1 MKTLDQIMSAVR
13 TDKSSKYHNYTPVYE
28 SYFEP
33 IRDKE
38 IVLLELG
45 IGNIESANREGESLK
60 GWNEYFYNGNCYA
73 IDNSEVNVNR
83 TRYSY
88 LCDQTDKEGLEKVVF
103 LIGNPNIIIDDASH
117 IQENTIKSFQILF
130 PLLKSGG
137 LYCIEDTVTS
147 YWPSWGG
154 QSDIFH
160 YANQSEVF
168 FPTGWTTITSYMLCL
183 CHYIN
188 LRRQETFNPPQSI
201 KVPDWIKEID
211 SIHFH
216 HSQII
221 IKKK

>member
-28 SYFEP
+28 YYFEP
-33 IRDKE
+33 LRDKE

-60 GWNEYFYNGNCYA
+60 GWCEYFYNGSCYA
-73 IDNSEVNVNR
+73 IDNSLVNVER
-83 TRYSY
+83 TPRSF
-88 LCDQTDKEGLEKVVF
+88 LCDQTDKEGLEN
-103 LIGNPNIIIDDASH
+103 LIEGFGNPDIVVDDCSH
-117 IQENTIKSFQILF
+117 LREPTIKSFEILF

-137 LYCIEDTVTS
+137 MYCIEDVVAPS

-154 QSDIFH
+154 HQTIFDSGFMN
-160 YANQSEVF
+160 YF
-168 FPTGWTTITSYMLCL
+168 FHL
-183 CHYIN
+183 CHFVN
-188 LRRQETFNPPQSI
+188 LKRQETFNPPQSI
-201 KVPDWIKEID
+201 EIPDWIKQID